1 MGESLKI
8 EIGALLVREI
18 LPQALSVSIQNYMC
32 SVSVMLGT
40 WPYSLLTIEGS
51 FSVFFVNYTDTI
63 DIKLLGLNC
72 FVYFSLMG
80 NSN

>member
-1 MGESLKI
+1 
-8 EIGALLVREI
+8 
-18 LPQALSVSIQNYMC
+18 MC

-51 FSVFFVNYTDTI
+51 FSVFFVNYADTI